1 MSQSNS
7 PIAAFGEIIFIPM
20 RESVPSLPN
29 MKLLFFN
36 EKETI
41 ISWRAV
47 CIDLEIDACG
57 DSKEQAWENLK
68 DALSIYI
75 AMERKAAG
83 GSIVATAR
91 NIIETVFDDSKQK
104 RGYIDLYRQAE
115 KEYSMRKVESK
126 EIPDPIKE
134 EKERLKK
141 LEAGHES
148 IRFVVTDLR
157 AA

>member
-7 PIAAFGEIIFIPM
+7 PIAAVGKIIFIPL

-36 EKETI
+36 EKEAI

-68 DALSIYI
+68 DALSLYI

-83 GSIVATAR
+83 GSITITAR
-91 NIIETVFDDSKQK
+91 NIIETVLEESEQK
-104 RGYIDLYRQAE
+104 CRYALLYSA
-115 KEYSMRKVESK
+115 SNV
-126 EIPDPIKE
+126 
-134 EKERLKK
+134 
-141 LEAGHES
+141 
-148 IRFVVTDLR
+148 
-157 AA
+157 

>member
-7 PIAAFGEIIFIPM
+7 QIAAFGEIIFIPM
-20 RESVPSLPN
+20 RESIPLLPN

-41 ISWRAV
+41 VSWRVV

-75 AMERKAAG
+75 AMERKTAG

-91 NIIETVFDDSKQK
+91 NTTETVFDDSEQK
-104 RGYIDLYRQAE
+104 GEYALLYAVSNKWEGR
-115 KEYSMRKVESK
+115 EYAYAF
-126 EIPDPIKE
+126 PY
-134 EKERLKK
+134 RL
-141 LEAGHES
+141 
-148 IRFVVTDLR
+148 
-157 AA
+157 